1 LSKPTDKRELIVAAA
16 RRLLEDTPLAGMRMR
31 AVAAECGLAVSS
43 LYDHFVSKDA
53 LLEAVWEAEADE
65 LIRRF
70 EEALAV
76 NRSGVGGLVAFGY
89 VVFNDF
95 AAYRRH
101 RSRLLEF
108 LSDDGSA
115 ERTRELLAQRQTRLR
130 GLLADA
136 LVRAYPR
143 LDGKRGV
150 RLAEL
155 VLALTEGLVVGGLY
169 EGYQTPPEELFGEL
183 LGLFEGADD
192 EPT

>member
-1 LSKPTDKRELIVAAA
+1 MSKPTDKRELIVAAA

-143 LDGKRGV
+143 LNGKRGV

>member
-1 LSKPTDKRELIVAAA
+1 MSKPTDKRELIVAAA

>member
-1 LSKPTDKRELIVAAA
+1 MSKPTDKRELIVAAA

-155 VLALTEGLVVGGLY
+155 VLALTEGLVIGDLY
-169 EGYQTPPEELFGEL
+169 NGYQTPPEELFGEL
-183 LGLFEGADD
+183 LGLLEGADD

>member
-1 LSKPTDKRELIVAAA
+1 MSKPTDKRELIVAAA

-43 LYDHFVSKDA
+43 LYDHFASKND
-53 LLEAVWEAEADE
+53 LLEAVWQAEADE

-76 NRSGVGGLVAFGY
+76 NQSGVGGLVAFGY

-115 ERTRELLAQRQTRLR
+115 ERTRELLAQRQARLR
-130 GLLADA
+130 GLLAEA

-169 EGYQTPPEELFGEL
+169 EGYRTPPEELFGEL

-192 EPT
+192 EPA